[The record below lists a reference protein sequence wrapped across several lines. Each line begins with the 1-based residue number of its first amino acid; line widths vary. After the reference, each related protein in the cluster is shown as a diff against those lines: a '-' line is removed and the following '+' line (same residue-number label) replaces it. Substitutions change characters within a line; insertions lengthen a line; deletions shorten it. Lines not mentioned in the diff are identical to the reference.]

1 MIVMLSLGS
10 SAKTADH
17 AILMAIMAQLKK
29 TQGVAAMPRCIKK
42 NSVNLRNLA

>member
-17 AILMAIMAQLKK
+17 AIPMAIMTRLKK
-29 TQGVAAMPRCIKK
+29 TQRVAAMPR
-42 NSVNLRNLA
+42 